1 MKSNTRKKILAL
13 LVVGVLAVAGA
24 AWALMP
30 TNPLT
35 LTGQTYNVTPID
47 LQKVGMAAGDTSYN
61 TIMGYGT
68 VTGTMGQDG
77 GAAQILN
84 LLLKAT
90 TGQTLEIAPAV
101 GNELSLGT
109 VPATSLQ
116 LLINDGATDNG
127 EVLIRGANGDAPTN
141 ALYADYLNGTFVY
154 GGTLTATHNNSLG
167 CGWVAIQA
175 RPEDAPRKGATF
187 NVAGVTQLL
196 LGAPDPTG
204 AATNQPFYL
213 VRDPGAGLAG
223 YQLATIKVDK
233 TGSTVQDLRLEH
245 GLGEL
250 RTFAAPAGGNNA
262 NDTHLAFVAAN
273 DAGAGA
279 GVVGQYE
286 ANWGGAGGSDRATRL
301 VKTGDGT
308 LTIDSNGEIGRAHV

>member
-47 LQKVGMAAGDTSYN
+47 LQKVGMGAGDTSYN

-68 VTGTMGQDG
+68 VTGTMGQNG
-77 GAAQILN
+77 GAAQVLN

-116 LLINDGATDNG
+116 LLINDGASDNG
-127 EVLIRGANGDAPTN
+127 EVLIRGANGDDPTN
-141 ALYADYLNGTFVY
+141 TLYADYANGTFVY

-167 CGWVAIQA
+167 RGWVAIQA
-175 RPEDAPRKGATF
+175 RPKDDPRKGAT
-187 NVAGVTQLL
+187 
-196 LGAPDPTG
+196 
-204 AATNQPFYL
+204 
-213 VRDPGAGLAG
+213 
-223 YQLATIKVDK
+223 
-233 TGSTVQDLRLEH
+233 
-245 GLGEL
+245 
-250 RTFAAPAGGNNA
+250 
-262 NDTHLAFVAAN
+262 
-273 DAGAGA
+273 
-279 GVVGQYE
+279 
-286 ANWGGAGGSDRATRL
+286 
-301 VKTGDGT
+301 
-308 LTIDSNGEIGRAHV
+308 